1 MRSVLRAHDAWDWR
15 VDTSVLNNW
24 LRDLLVT
31 QPVPMGSIRIK
42 FITQVGTRPPTFT
55 LFCNTDTM
63 PHTIERFIRKRMQ
76 TDFRLKGVPIR
87 FRIKKTKDTR
97 TNVNA
102 KTKSRTRK

>member
-31 QPVPMGSIRIK
+31 QPVPMGSVRIK

-76 TDFRLKGVPIR
+76 SDFRLKGVPIR
-87 FRIKKTKDTR
+87 FRTKKTKDTR
-97 TNVNA
+97 
-102 KTKSRTRK
+102 KHKLKR